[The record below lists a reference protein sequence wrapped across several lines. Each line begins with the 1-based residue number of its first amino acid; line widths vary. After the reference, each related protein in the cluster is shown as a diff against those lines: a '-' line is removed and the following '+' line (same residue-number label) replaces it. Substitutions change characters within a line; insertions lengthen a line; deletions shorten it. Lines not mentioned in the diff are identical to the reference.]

1 MQLGGLFEL
10 RRGMPDKAYR
20 LLIDSAAAFAE
31 SDPHTALETLVLA
44 GEAAAF
50 IGTPA
55 LSAEVGALAAA
66 IPAGDAPE
74 NRLMVALLGGL
85 ARALGGDPAGGTAML
100 REVVVG
106 AQRIDEPAQLLWAGR
121 AALYLGELDAARTL
135 YERGADQARLS
146 GAVGMLATIL
156 DRLAWTDAIAGR
168 PTAAEANAEEGL
180 KLAGELGLDAGVAL
194 GSLALVSAMRGDED
208 GCRAAVERAY
218 LLAET
223 RRMRIVSAS
232 ADWAL
237 GLLELGLGRP
247 ADALQHLLA
256 LTGAGGHPGILL
268 WATPDLV
275 EAAVRTGLPVPA
287 AALADAKASSPT
299 PMPRWTTS
307 TQRCGTTTPRSD
319 LSSAPAMSWLSARP
333 CAGNAGA
340 SRLAPTSAT
349 RSKSSRSSEPRPG
362 PNALVPSSGPAARP
376 RASTTRTPSTNS
388 RLRRCESHSSPA
400 KGPATPTSQPNS
412 S

>member
-1 MQLGGLFEL
+1 
-10 RRGMPDKAYR
+10 
-20 LLIDSAAAFAE
+20 
-31 SDPHTALETLVLA
+31 
-44 GEAAAF
+44 
-50 IGTPA
+50 
-55 LSAEVGALAAA
+55 
-66 IPAGDAPE
+66 
-74 NRLMVALLGGL
+74 MVALLGGL

-208 GCRAAVERAY
+208 GCRAAAERAY

-275 EAAVRTGLPVPA
+275 EAAVRTGQPDRCSALLERFGAWVTGSGLPVPA
-287 AALADAKASSPT
+287 AALARCEGLLADTDAAVDHFDAALRHDHSAQRPFERARNELALGEALRRQRRRVEARTHLRNALEVFEKLGTAPWTERARAELRASGETARKHDPNTFDQLT
-299 PMPRWTTS
+299 PQEVRIALFAS
-307 TQRCGTTTPRSD
+307 R
-319 LSSAPAMSWLSARP
+319 
-333 CAGNAGA
+333 GA
-340 SRLAPTSAT
+340 SNPDIAAKLFLSRRTVEYHLHKVFTKLGVTS
-349 RSKSSRSSEPRPG
+349 
-362 PNALVPSSGPAARP
+362 
-376 RASTTRTPSTNS
+376 RAELTTVD
-388 RLRRCESHSSPA
+388 L
-400 KGPATPTSQPNS
+400 QIQ
-412 S
+412 